1 MTFKNLSM
9 ALGLFFLL
17 GCSSSEDMTVVESVE
32 LEKYM
37 GTWYDIAHFPKSFQ
51 NGCSCISAEYAIESD
66 SRVSVVNSCTEID
79 GNVRKAEGHAYIAD
93 KETNAKLRVSF
104 FWPFYGDYWIID
116 LAEDYS
122 YALVGSPDRES
133 LWVLARE
140 RTLPEKTFES
150 ILDTAQ
156 SRGFDITR
164 IELVSQGDCPE
175 PPPVEEVDKELE
187 EE

>member
-1 MTFKNLSM
+1 M
-9 ALGLFFLL
+9 ALGLLFLL
-17 GCSSSEDMTVVESVE
+17 GCSSPEDMTVVESVE
-32 LEKYM
+32 LERYM

-93 KETNAKLRVSF
+93 TETNAKLRVSF
-104 FWPFYGDYWIID
+104 FWPFFGDYWIID

-164 IELVSQGDCPE
+164 IELVSQGDCPQ

-187 EE
+187 EEEVE